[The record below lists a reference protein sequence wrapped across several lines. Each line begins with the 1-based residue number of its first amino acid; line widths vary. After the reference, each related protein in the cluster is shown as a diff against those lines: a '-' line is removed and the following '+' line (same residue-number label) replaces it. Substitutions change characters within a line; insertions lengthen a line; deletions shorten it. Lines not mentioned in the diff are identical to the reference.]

1 MDQALERLLMPVLL
15 LGLRVAGLMSFAPF
29 LGSTTISVRL
39 KALLTLAFTAFLY
52 PICAPQV
59 SQAASLTAA
68 NWLTIVLSE
77 SSLGLLMGL
86 TVQFVF
92 EGAQFAGQFASIQM
106 GFSLVTILDP
116 QTQADTPVI
125 GVFYQ
130 TVALFLFLQFNIH
143 HWMIRALAKS
153 FALVPV
159 GSVTLSAPLL
169 HEFFHVASSIWI
181 VGVELAAPIVVGTMV
196 VDMSLKFLGKVSPQ
210 IPVMLMGVSIKFLL
224 GVMILITALGYWPS
238 FFESHFA
245 AALGAADHL
254 LRTAR

>member
-1 MDQALERLLMPVLL
+1 MDLALERLLMPVLL
-15 LGLRVAGLMSFAPF
+15 VGLRVAGLMSFAPF

-39 KALLTLAFTAFLY
+39 KAALTLAFTVFLY
-52 PICAPQV
+52 PICAPQI
-59 SQAASLTAA
+59 SQVASLTAA

-77 SSLGLLMGL
+77 SCLGLLMGL

-143 HWMIRALAKS
+143 HWMIRALARS

-159 GSVTLSAPLL
+159 GSVTLTAPLMR
-169 HEFFHVASSIWI
+169 EFFHVAASIWI
-181 VGVELAAPIVVGTMV
+181 VGVEIAAPIVVGTMV
-196 VDMSLKFLGKVSPQ
+196 VDLSLKFLGKVSPQ

-224 GVMILITALGYWPS
+224 GIVILITALGYWPG
-238 FFESHFA
+238 FFESRFA

-254 LRTAR
+254 LRMAR

>member
-52 PICAPQV
+52 PICAPQINPV
-59 SQAASLTAA
+59 ASLTAA

-77 SSLGLLMGL
+77 SCLGLLMGL

-130 TVALFLFLQFNIH
+130 TVALFLFLQFDVH

-169 HEFFHVASSIWI
+169 REFFHVAASIWI

-224 GVMILITALGYWPS
+224 GIVILITALGYWPN

-254 LRTAR
+254 LRMAR